1 MLDWILL
8 FCVFVIWWLYAS
20 FAKAKAKTSYT
31 VASALHRHRY
41 EWVRRMLTRDNRMSD
56 VSIVRGVEQSVIFFA
71 SSALL
76 VIGALLT
83 TVAQDEAVI
92 SQLTQRDFNYWLA
105 APTELK
111 LMVISVVFIRAFFH
125 LTWGVRQYNMLAVL
139 IGGAPTHAE
148 VATMNGASVDRIASS
163 ISRVADR
170 AGHAFNYGLRSWYFA
185 MSFGAWLISAWLMVA
200 SAVIVAMVLYRRE
213 FRSKSLTSM
222 VDALQAMKQTDS

>member
-1 MLDWILL
+1 MIDWLL
-8 FCVFVIWWLYAS
+8 LLSVFIIWWLYAA

-41 EWVRRMLTRDNRMSD
+41 QWVRRMLTRDNRMSD

-83 TVAQDEAVI
+83 TVAGDESVM
-92 SQLTQRDFNYWLA
+92 SKLTERDFHYWLE

-139 IGGAPTHAE
+139 IGGAPTHQE
-148 VATMNGASVDRIASS
+148 VAAMGEESVDRIASS
-163 ISRVADR
+163 VSRVADR

-185 MSFGAWLISAWLMVA
+185 MSFGAWLISAWLMVL
-200 SAVIVAMVLYRRE
+200 SAIIVAMVLYRRE
-213 FRSKSLTSM
+213 FHSKSLTSM
-222 VDALQAMKQTDS
+222 IDALEATKPIDS